1 MGDSAARVAVVGRT
15 CFVASAMTCYGAVQQ
30 HMNFLDYFGRPT
42 FLLLLFLLPV
52 IWVMSFNSLAGL
64 GNWRRMFALLF
75 RTAVY
80 TLLVFALAQ
89 AQWPR
94 TADRMTVIY
103 LLDQSSSIPKA
114 KREYM
119 MRYAYESV
127 AKYRRENTKD
137 MAGVIVF
144 GGAAKVESAPFDGD
158 IPSIGR
164 VESAYDLNSSA
175 TNLES
180 ALKLAKA
187 SFPED
192 TARRVVVVSDGNEN
206 LGDGLSMAQ
215 AMAEDGIGI
224 DVVPVELFTKAEV
237 SVEKVVIPSDIRKG
251 QEFEARIVLNADVKG
266 EDAEPVT
273 GKLRISQSSSDRPTL
288 IAEQTIRLDPGKN
301 VFPFSH
307 KLEQSDAFTIEA
319 KFIPDRATDDAVA
332 QNNVAS
338 AFTYVRGKGRVLII
352 EDGNYPG
359 EFDRLVEVLREN
371 AIEVDVMPSTEL
383 FTSAAELLQYD
394 SIVLANV
401 PRSTGYEDSDES
413 FAEAFSDAQVRMLI
427 RNCEEMGCGIVMIG
441 GDRSFGAGGWSNS
454 ELEKAMPVDF
464 QIKNDK
470 IDAVG
475 ALALMMH
482 ACEMADGNFWQ
493 TEISRQAIKVLGPMD
508 YCGVVEWGNMGAPR
522 WLWKMPKGVDRV
534 HGKRRMM
541 MAMVGRMQMGDMP
554 DFNAPMQ
561 LALNGLK
568 NANASVKH
576 MIIISDGD
584 PTAPTNRLLQ
594 RFVKE
599 KIKISTVVIGNH
611 NMNNP
616 MQRIAKQ
623 TGGRYYPKVNPKA
636 LPKIFQREARRVAK
650 PVIKE
655 SVNGMSIISD
665 TRASS
670 HEILQGVDTSN
681 LPPVFGYVMTTVK
694 QNPLVEQLW
703 ISSDPADNN
712 ENTTLLATWRY
723 GLGRTTV
730 FTTDAGY
737 KWTSEWVGS
746 ELYDK
751 LFTQMIRHSMR
762 PITESANFTVGTE
775 VKDGKAKIVVNALD
789 QNEEF
794 LNFLNMSAR
803 GISPDLKG
811 FDLDFSQIGP
821 GRYSAEVDVNRSGN
835 YLFSVFPGEGYERL
849 TTGVNV
855 PYSSEF
861 TDRETN
867 LAYLDS
873 LVQFDVRGGKRGQVI
888 EGGLTETGAEELLE
902 VNPFRPT
909 LSNTLG
915 IHDIWPFLVV
925 LCGTVFFADVFVR
938 RVAVDFSWVGDI
950 ARRLLSAREEAQV
963 ESKMSRLQSRK
974 AEIEQQIQ
982 MRRANT
988 RFAPEVDEKVSG
1000 AQKLEQVIGDEIDE
1014 SADKRRPTKRAKSL
1028 EAEKEERSYTSRLLD
1043 AKRKAQQQQRKDDE
1057 GSE

>member
-1 MGDSAARVAVVGRT
+1 
-15 CFVASAMTCYGAVQQ
+15 
-30 HMNFLDYFGRPT
+30 MNFLDYFGRPAFL
-42 FLLLLFLLPV
+42 FLLLLIPI

-64 GNWRRMFALLF
+64 GNWRRIIALLF
-75 RTAVY
+75 RTTVY
-80 TLLVFALAQ
+80 TLLVCALAQ
-89 AQWPR
+89 TQWPR
-94 TADRMTVIY
+94 NADRMTVIY
-103 LLDQSSSIPKA
+103 LLDQSSSIPQT
-114 KREYM
+114 KREEM
-119 MRYAYESV
+119 LRYAYDSV

-144 GGAAKVESAPFDGD
+144 GGKAKVESAPFDGD

-164 VESAYDLNSSA
+164 IESGYDLNASA

-192 TARRVVVVSDGNEN
+192 TARRVFLITDGNEN
-206 LGDGLSMAQ
+206 QGDGLSMAQ
-215 AMAEDGIGI
+215 AMAEDGIGF
-224 DVVPVELFTKAEV
+224 DVVAVELFSTAEV
-237 SVEKVVIPSDIRKG
+237 AVEKVVIPSDIRKG
-251 QEFEARIVLNADVKG
+251 QEFEARVVLNSDVN
-266 EDAEPVT
+266 DVNAEPVT
-273 GKLRISQSSSDRPTL
+273 GKLSISQTSSDRQML
-288 IAEQTIRLDPGKN
+288 IAEQTITLEPCKN

-319 KFIPDRATDDAVA
+319 KFVPDQAGDDAIA
-332 QNNVAS
+332 QNNKAS

-352 EDGNYPG
+352 EDGNNVG
-359 EFDRLVEVLREN
+359 EFARLVEVLRAN
-371 AIEVDVMPSTEL
+371 SIEVDVMPSTDL
-383 FTSAAELLQYD
+383 FTSSAELLQYD

-401 PRSTGYEDSDES
+401 PRATGTDDEEES
-413 FAEAFSDAQVRMLI
+413 SAEAFSDSQVRMLI

-522 WLWKMPKGVDRV
+522 WLWKMPKGIDRV
-534 HGKRRMM
+534 HGKRKMM
-541 MAMVGRMQMGDMP
+541 MGMVGRMQMGDMP
-554 DFNAPMQ
+554 DFNAPMR

-568 NANASVKH
+568 NTKASIKH

-594 RFVKE
+594 GFVKE
-599 KIKISTVVIGNH
+599 KIKISTVVIGSHSNNH
-611 NMNNP
+611 R
-616 MQRIAKQ
+616 MQHIAKVTQ
-623 TGGRYYPKVNPKA
+623 GRYYPKVNPRA

-655 SVNGMSIISD
+655 SVAGMSIISNSQS
-665 TRASS
+665 SS

-694 QNPLVEQLW
+694 KSPLVEQLW
-703 ISSDPADNN
+703 VSSSPKDNT

-730 FTTDAGY
+730 LTTDAGY
-737 KWTSEWVGS
+737 KWTAEWVGS
-746 ELYDK
+746 ALYDK
-751 LFTQMIRHSMR
+751 LFTQIVRHSMR

-775 VKDGKAKIVVNALD
+775 MKDGKAKVVVNALD
-789 QNEEF
+789 GDEEF

-803 GISPDLKG
+803 GITPDLKG

-821 GRYSAEVDVNRSGN
+821 GRYSAEVDVAKSGN
-835 YLFSVFPGEGYERL
+835 YLYSIFPGEGNERL

-861 TDRETN
+861 TDRESN

-873 LVQFDVRGGKRGQVI
+873 LVQFDVRGGERGELV
-888 EGGLTETGAEELLE
+888 EGDLSDGGSEQLLA

-938 RVAVDFSWVGDI
+938 RVAVDFTWIGDMAKRLFT
-950 ARRLLSAREEAQV
+950 ARKEAEV
-963 ESKMSRLQSRK
+963 ETKMSRLQSRK

-982 MRRANT
+982 LRRANT
-988 RFAPEVDEKVSG
+988 RFAPEVDENVSG
-1000 AQKLEQVIGDEIDE
+1000 SKKLEQVIGDEIDE
-1014 SADKRRPTKRAKSL
+1014 SADKRRPKKRGQSL
-1028 EAEKEERSYTSRLLD
+1028 QVEKEEQSYTSRLLD
-1043 AKRKAQQQQRKDDE
+1043 AKRKARQQTRKDDDDE
-1057 GSE
+1057 NKS

>member
-1 MGDSAARVAVVGRT
+1 
-15 CFVASAMTCYGAVQQ
+15 
-30 HMNFLDYFGRPT
+30 MNLLDYFGRPA
-42 FLLLLFLLPV
+42 FLVLLLLIPL

-64 GNWRRMFALLF
+64 GNWRRILALIL
-75 RTAVY
+75 RTGVY
-80 TLLVFALAQ
+80 TLLVLALAQ

-94 TADRMTVIY
+94 NADRLTVIY
-103 LLDQSSSIPKA
+103 LLDQSSSIPEA
-114 KREYM
+114 KRNYM
-119 MRYAYESV
+119 MKYAYDSV
-127 AKYRRENTKD
+127 AKYRRENAKD

-144 GGAAKVESAPFDGD
+144 GGTAKVESAPYDGD

-164 VESAYDLNSSA
+164 VESAYDLNASA
-175 TNLES
+175 TSLEA

-192 TARRVVVVSDGNEN
+192 TARRVVIVSDGNEN

-215 AMAEDGIGI
+215 AMAEEGIGI
-224 DVVPVELFTKAEV
+224 DVVPVDLFAQAEV

-251 QEFEARIVLNADVKG
+251 QEFEARVVLNADVSQ
-266 EDAEPVT
+266 DHPNPVT
-273 GKLRISQSSSDRPTL
+273 GKLSISQTSSDRQQL
-288 IAEQTIRLDPGKN
+288 IAEQQVTLDPGKN

-319 KFIPDRATDDAVA
+319 RFIPDDDTADAVA
-332 QNNVAS
+332 QNNKAS

-352 EDGNYPG
+352 EDGNYDG
-359 EFDRLVEVLREN
+359 EFDRLVEVLRAN
-371 AIEVDVMPSTEL
+371 AIEVDVMPSTQL
-383 FTSAAELLQYD
+383 FASAAELLQYD

-401 PRSTGYEDSDES
+401 PRATGNDEGDES
-413 FAEAFSDAQVRMLI
+413 SAEAFSDTQIRMLV

-493 TEISRQAIKVLGPMD
+493 TQISRKAIEVLGPMD

-522 WLWKMPKGVDRV
+522 WLWKMPNGMDRV

-541 MAMVGRMQMGDMP
+541 MGMVGRMQMGDMP
-554 DFNAPMQ
+554 DFNAPMR

-568 NANASVKH
+568 NTKASIKH

-584 PTAPTNRLLQ
+584 PTPPTNRLLQ
-594 RFVKE
+594 SFVDE

-611 NMNNP
+611 SMNHP
-616 MQRIAKQ
+616 MQQIAKT
-623 TGGRYYPKVNPKA
+623 TGGRYYPKVNPQA

-670 HEILQGVDTSN
+670 HEILQGIDTSS

-694 QNPLVEQLW
+694 TSPMVEQLW
-703 ISSDPADNN
+703 ISNDPQDNN

-730 FTTDAGY
+730 LTTDAGY
-737 KWTSEWVGS
+737 RWTADWVGS
-746 ELYDK
+746 DLYEK
-751 LFTQMIRHSMR
+751 LFTQIVRHSMR

-789 QNEEF
+789 QDEEF

-803 GISPDLKG
+803 GIRPDLAG

-821 GRYSAEVDVNRSGN
+821 GRYSAEIDVDQSGN
-835 YLFSVFPGEGYERL
+835 YLFSIFPGEGYERL

-855 PYSSEF
+855 PYSSEY

-873 LVQFDVRGGKRGQVI
+873 LVQFDVRGGETGQLI
-888 EGGLTETGAEELLE
+888 EGDLSDAGREKLLQT
-902 VNPFRPT
+902 NPFRPT

-915 IHDIWPFLVV
+915 IHDIWPFLLVV
-925 LCGTVFFADVFVR
+925 CGTVFFADVFVR
-938 RVAVDFSWVGDI
+938 RVALDFRWIV
-950 ARRLLSAREEAQV
+950 AYVRPWFTAREHAEV
-963 ESKMSRLQSRK
+963 ETRMSRLQSRK
-974 AEIEQQIQ
+974 AEIEKQIQ
-982 MRRANT
+982 MKRANT
-988 RFAPEVDEKVSG
+988 RFAPEVDTKVSG

-1014 SADKRRPTKRAKSL
+1014 SADRRSPKKRGKSL
-1028 EAEKEERSYTSRLLD
+1028 EIEKEEPSYTSRLLD
-1043 AKRKAQQQQRKDDE
+1043 AKRKAQRQRRKDTDT
-1057 GSE
+1057 SDD